1 MDRAVVETIERALLN
16 GSSVE
21 VKKEK
26 ENIVVVEL
34 TRKVKIKSPMIGS
47 DVKANRGCE

>member
-1 MDRAVVETIERALLN
+1 MNKEVIDTIERALRN

-26 ENIVVVEL
+26 GNIVVVEL
-34 TRKVKIKSPMIGS
+34 ARKVKIKSPITGS
-47 DVKANRGCE
+47 EE